1 MRKRIGLRYQQLK
14 IFSQLHLTCFIL
26 LSIIKDMKINA
37 MYYQNDITPLK
48 TVEKFFGEAHT
59 TFLLSDD
66 NQDKVVIQ
74 EGAKVLVREEYY
86 MGFATRFFIYS
97 NGFVINDDEQ
107 NFWSGFILEGF
118 DTQALQL
125 LSENCN
131 QL

>member
-1 MRKRIGLRYQQLK
+1 MLSYD
-14 IFSQLHLTCFIL
+14 IL
-26 LSIIKDMKINA
+26 IEDSLP
-37 MYYQNDITPLK
+37 PLK
-48 TVEKFFGEAHT
+48 TAEKFFGEAHT

-86 MGFATRFFIYS
+86 MGFPTRFFIYS